1 MSRTPFE
8 PPAPVRSRPKPAR
21 PTVTLAP
28 HTVSV
33 IGRSPIYTLVLDCG
47 SERPAYM
54 IEMDTTLAAILR
66 KKLNDKHI
74 GERP

>member
-8 PPAPVRSRPKPAR
+8 PPAPARHRPKPSR

-33 IGRSPIYTLVLDCG
+33 IGQSPICTLVLDCG

-54 IEMDTTLAAILR
+54 IELTTDLAAILR
-66 KKLNDKHI
+66 KKLNDKRI
-74 GERP
+74 GERL